1 MSTIVDT
8 IAAIVRHELAAVRT
22 TELGV
27 VEDVHPHRA
36 AGDDDNYGVD
46 VTLKNSGLALKRV
59 PVGTGHIGTVGIPN
73 VGDLVLVA
81 FDHGDVNSPM
91 VIARL
96 YDDADRPPLS
106 TTDEIV
112 LRLPLA
118 ADDDASVLAALR
130 NHPDASP
137 ARELIIEMPPK
148 ITVRIVDGTVTATAG
163 QTELRLDQSG
173 QSGGTVHVKAGRT
186 TVTMDED
193 GDVTMESAGAVT
205 LRAATDLTLDAGGSV
220 TITAGSSLSAEGRTT
235 ATVKGGLQATVQ
247 GGTAA
252 TLQGGFVT
260 IQGQTSFTP

>member
-1 MSTIVDT
+1 VSTIVDT

-27 VEDVHPHRA
+27 VEDVHPHSA
-36 AGDDDNYGVD
+36 ADDEDNYGVD
-46 VTLKNSGLALKRV
+46 VTLKNSGLALRRV
-59 PVGTGHIGTVGIPN
+59 PVGTGHVGTVGVPN

-81 FDHGDVNSPM
+81 FDHGDVNSPI

-118 ADDDASVLAALR
+118 AADDQSVLAALR
-130 NHPDASP
+130 NHPDDDP

-163 QTELRLDQSG
+163 QSELRLDQSG
-173 QSGGTVHVKAGRT
+173 SSGGTVHVKAGRT
-186 TVTMDED
+186 TVTMDQD
-193 GDVTMESAGAVT
+193 GDVTLESAGSVT
-205 LRAATDLTLDAGGSV
+205 LKAATDLTLEAGTSMTLKAGTNLTAEANARAVVKGSLQ
-220 TITAGSSLSAEGRTT
+220 ASLEGGTG
-235 ATVKGGLQATVQ
+235 ATV
-247 GGTAA
+247 
-252 TLQGGFVT
+252 QGGFVT
-260 IQGQTSFTP
+260 IKGQASFTP

>member
-27 VEDVHPHRA
+27 VEDVHPHSG

-81 FDHGDVNSPM
+81 FDHGDVNNPV

-163 QTELRLDQSG
+163 QTELKLDQSG
-173 QSGGTVHVKAGRT
+173 SSGGTVHVKAGRT
-186 TVTMDED
+186 TVTMDQD
-193 GDVTMESAGAVT
+193 GDVTLESAGSVT
-205 LRAATDLTLDAGGSV
+205 LKATADLTIQAGGSV
-220 TITAGSSLSAEGRTT
+220 AIKAGTTLTAEAGTRATLKGSLTAALEGG
-235 ATVKGGLQATVQ
+235 AGASVQ
-247 GGTAA
+247 GAS
-252 TLQGGFVT
+252 VT
-260 IQGQTSFTP
+260 IQGQTSFSP